1 MARRDL
7 RDRLFWLA
15 NESEIKSSKTTD
27 SYFMNT
33 KEVLD
38 KNRIDTEATME
49 VFARDIPYPEIWG
62 VLTGIYE
69 VAKLL
74 EGLPVD
80 VWAMD
85 EGSVFLADGST
96 AFYEPLLVIKGRYR
110 DFVEYEN
117 PMLGLLSSSTSVST
131 RAARF
136 RVAAEEKQLLSF
148 GTRRVHPALAPL
160 VERSCYIAGF
170 DGLSNVLGAELVGT
184 KPSGTMPHALMQIL
198 GDQERAWRLFDKSLP
213 RSIPRIALVDTF
225 WDEKAEAI
233 KALEVFGAHLDGV
246 RLDTPR
252 SRRGDFRK
260 IIEEVRWELN
270 IRGGGK
276 VKIIVSGT
284 LNEES
289 VRQLRPFV
297 DGFGI
302 GTSVAYAPVIDFSA
316 KIVEVYEDGKRQFRG
331 KRGALGGRKAVYR
344 SKNFHDTVILDGETP
359 PKGSVPLLKPL
370 IRAGRI
376 TRKFEKIDS
385 IRQRVVKQLKAVS
398 KSQPKLSWK

>member
-1 MARRDL
+1 MAPRDL
-7 RDRLFWLA
+7 SDRLFWLA

-33 KEVLD
+33 KKVLD
-38 KNRIDTEATME
+38 KNKINTEATME

-85 EGSVFLADGST
+85 EGSIFLADGST
-96 AFYEPLLVIKGRYR
+96 AFYEPLLVVKGRYR

-136 RVAAEEKQLLSF
+136 RVAAGEKQLLSF

-184 KPSGTMPHALMQIL
+184 KPTGTMPHALMQVL

-213 RSIPRIALVDTF
+213 KSIPRIALVDTF
-225 WDEKAEAI
+225 WDEKVEAI
-233 KALEVFGAHLDGV
+233 KALEVFGGHLAGV

-260 IIEEVRWELN
+260 IIEEVRWELK
-270 IRGGGK
+270 IRGGAK

-289 VRQLRPFV
+289 VNQLKPFV

-344 SKNFHDTVILDGETP
+344 SRGFHDTVILDGETP
-359 PKGSVPLLKPL
+359 PKGSVPLLRPL
-370 IRAGRI
+370 IRGGRI
-376 TRKFEKIDS
+376 ARKFEKLDS
-385 IRQRVVKQLKAVS
+385 IRQRVGKELKVVS
-398 KSQPKLSWK
+398 KSQPKLSWM